1 MEFDLFN
8 LLILPVG
15 LGLFGFIEPCSIGS
29 SLIFLKYLQGKPGTQ
44 KFTETALFALTRAFF
59 IGTLGVLAV
68 LVGSAFLGFQRGA
81 WIVLG
86 IIYAGIGILC
96 LIGRAGFLM
105 RSIGPRLAGLCGARG
120 SIGLGLIFGL
130 NIPACAA
137 PLLLVLLGVA
147 GAGGASGGAI
157 IGGFVSLAMFGLA
170 LSLPLVAAV
179 AFEPARRLLDR
190 LAGLSEKMPPW
201 AGLLL
206 IALGL
211 WSIWFGL
218 FAALPQP
225 DRDHTV
231 QAFARTEGVRF
242 H

>member
-1 MEFDLFN
+1 MEFSLFN
-8 LLILPVG
+8 LLILPAG

-29 SLIFLKYLQGKPGTQ
+29 SLIFIKYLEGKERAQ
-44 KFTETALFALTRAFF
+44 KFTETAVFALTRALF
-59 IGTLGVLAV
+59 IGALGVAAV
-68 LVGSAFLGFQRGA
+68 LVGSAFIGFQRGA

-86 IIYAGIGILC
+86 LVYAAIGILY

-105 RSIGPRLAGLCGARG
+105 RSIGPR
-120 SIGLGLIFGL
+120 LGLIFGL

-147 GAGGASGGAI
+147 GADGASGDAALS
-157 IGGFVSLAMFGLA
+157 GFISLGVFGLA

-179 AFEPARRLLDR
+179 AFKPARRLFDH
-190 LAGLSEKMPPW
+190 LAGLSAKIPFW
-201 AGLLL
+201 AGGLL

-218 FAALPQP
+218 FSAVPELA
-225 DRDHTV
+225 
-231 QAFARTEGVRF
+231 
-242 H
+242 